1 MDTSFYT
8 AARGVRT
15 QQSRIDVVSNNISNL
30 NTNGY
35 KVHSSAFMDLM
46 YYNMRSPVEELS
58 TLKAGTGAMHQRTD
72 IDFSA
77 AAAAP
82 TGQPLDYA
90 ILTNGFFML
99 EDPYDGE
106 ITYTRNGH
114 FQASLRNDGNFYL
127 ITDAGKLVLDANG
140 NRILVDT
147 DEGVASVDPGV
158 FTFANTNGMLAVG
171 DNEFSP
177 VAKNGNP
184 MLVADPELLS
194 GHLEMSNADVA
205 EEYAKMIEGS
215 RAYSY
220 ALKMVRTADEVE
232 DTINNLRT

>member
-15 QQSRIDVVSNNISNL
+15 QQDRINVISNNIANL
-30 NTNGY
+30 NTSGY
-35 KVHSSAFMDLM
+35 KVHSSAFVDLM

-58 TLKAGTGAMHQRTD
+58 TLKAGTGSLHERTD

-90 ILTNGFFML
+90 ILTEGFFML
-99 EDPYDGE
+99 QDPYDGA

-114 FQASLRNDGNFYL
+114 FQASLWNDGNFYL
-127 ITDAGKLVLDANG
+127 VSDAGKLVLDANR
-140 NRILVDT
+140 NRIQVDT
-147 DEGVASVDPGV
+147 EEGIAAVEPGV
-158 FTFANTNGMLAVG
+158 YTFVNTNGMLAEG

-177 VAKNGNP
+177 VPKNGQP
-184 MLVADPELLS
+184 LLLTDPDLRS

-205 EEYAKMIEGS
+205 EEYSKMIEGS

-220 ALKMVRTADEVE
+220 ALKMVQTADEVE
-232 DTINNLRT
+232 QTINSLRG

>member
-15 QQSRIDVVSNNISNL
+15 QQQRIDVISNNIANL
-30 NTNGY
+30 NTTGY
-35 KVHSSAFMDLM
+35 KVHSSAFVDLM
-46 YYNMRSPVEELS
+46 YYNMRTPADELS
-58 TLKAGTGAMHQRTD
+58 NLKAGTGAMHQRTD

-77 AAAAP
+77 TGAAP

-90 ILTNGFFML
+90 ILRDGFFML

-106 ITYTRNGH
+106 ITYTRDGH

-140 NRILVDT
+140 NRIQVDT
-147 DEGVASVDPGV
+147 EEGEAVVPPGV
-158 FTFANTNGMLAVG
+158 YSFVNTNGMLAVG

-184 MLVADPELLS
+184 FLVTDPELRS
-194 GHLEMSNADVA
+194 GHLEMSNADIS

-220 ALKMVRTADEVE
+220 ALKMVTTADEVE
-232 DTINNLRT
+232 QIINGLRA

>member
-30 NTNGY
+30 NTTGY

-46 YYNMRSPVEELS
+46 YYNMRSPADELS

-77 AAAAP
+77 AAATP
-82 TGQPLDYA
+82 TYQPLDYA
-90 ILTNGFFML
+90 IMEDGFFML

-114 FQASLRNDGNFYL
+114 FQASLRNDGNCYL

-147 DEGVASVDPGV
+147 DAKVASVNPGV
-158 FTFANTNGMLAVG
+158 YRFVNTNGMLAVG
-171 DNEFSP
+171 DNEFTP
-177 VAKNGNP
+177 VAKNGGP
-184 MLVADPELLS
+184 ILVTEPDLRN

-232 DTINNLRT
+232 QTINSLRA